1 MEEVER
7 DIGANDISQLLSPVF
22 LQKIYLT
29 GEDRLK
35 TQFNRQ
41 LYIPLRRRKST
52 PVLRRNYVFFLLQF
66 LFFFF
71 FFPSLLESLFKMLPV
86 RPQKERE
93 RREVCE
99 KETSPLKRVLLP
111 SLSLLSIG
119 KYHRSIG
126 RRATERKTRVFLT
139 GSQIFRPP
147 RKTTMIA
154 APAHKQ
160 GSFIFTREN
169 EVSILDRPSSFRA
182 ATSRFFDCKSLR
194 KGKKKGE
201 KKKERESRGKPQ
213 RPRKS
218 AYFLP
223 ETPPR
228 SFFPS
233 TTAALPTTNC
243 WSLPSNPRAAYT
255 RSPVE

>member
-93 RREVCE
+93 RDE
-99 KETSPLKRVLLP
+99 KFARRKLPL
-111 SLSLLSIG
+111 
-119 KYHRSIG
+119 
-126 RRATERKTRVFLT
+126 
-139 GSQIFRPP
+139 
-147 RKTTMIA
+147 
-154 APAHKQ
+154 
-160 GSFIFTREN
+160 
-169 EVSILDRPSSFRA
+169 
-182 ATSRFFDCKSLR
+182 
-194 KGKKKGE
+194 
-201 KKKERESRGKPQ
+201 
-213 RPRKS
+213 
-218 AYFLP
+218 
-223 ETPPR
+223 
-228 SFFPS
+228 
-233 TTAALPTTNC
+233 
-243 WSLPSNPRAAYT
+243 
-255 RSPVE
+255 

>member
-52 PVLRRNYVFFLLQF
+52 RRYYVFFPLLQF

-71 FFPSLLESLFKMLPV
+71 FPFLLESLFKMLPV

-93 RREVCE
+93 REVCE
-99 KETSPLKRVLLP
+99 KETSPLKRVLLL
-111 SLSLLSIG
+111 SLSLFLSTIG
-119 KYHRSIG
+119 KYRRSIG
-126 RRATERKTRVFLT
+126 CRATERKTRVFPT
-139 GSQIFRPP
+139 GSQIFRPL

-194 KGKKKGE
+194 KGKKKKRG
-201 KKKERESRGKPQ
+201 KKKGTRIAGETATTEKIRVFS
-213 RPRKS
+213 PRNPS
-218 AYFLP
+218 PFVLP
-223 ETPPR
+223 FHHHSSSHDKLLVTPK
-228 SFFPS
+228 
-233 TTAALPTTNC
+233 
-243 WSLPSNPRAAYT
+243 
-255 RSPVE
+255 

>member
-52 PVLRRNYVFFLLQF
+52 RRYYVFFPLLQF

-71 FFPSLLESLFKMLPV
+71 FPFLLESLFKMLPV
-86 RPQKERE
+86 HPQKERE

-111 SLSLLSIG
+111 SLSLSLSLLSIG
-119 KYHRSIG
+119 KYRRSIG
-126 RRATERKTRVFLT
+126 RESSYRAKNASFPHWLSNFSTASKNNDDRRSCTQAGEFYFYARKR
-139 GSQIFRPP
+139 
-147 RKTTMIA
+147 
-154 APAHKQ
+154 
-160 GSFIFTREN
+160 SFDSRS
-169 EVSILDRPSSFRA
+169 SIVV
-182 ATSRFFDCKSLR
+182 
-194 KGKKKGE
+194 
-201 KKKERESRGKPQ
+201 SRGD
-213 RPRKS
+213 
-218 AYFLP
+218 
-223 ETPPR
+223 E
-228 SFFPS
+228 
-233 TTAALPTTNC
+233 
-243 WSLPSNPRAAYT
+243 SLFRL
-255 RSPVE
+255 